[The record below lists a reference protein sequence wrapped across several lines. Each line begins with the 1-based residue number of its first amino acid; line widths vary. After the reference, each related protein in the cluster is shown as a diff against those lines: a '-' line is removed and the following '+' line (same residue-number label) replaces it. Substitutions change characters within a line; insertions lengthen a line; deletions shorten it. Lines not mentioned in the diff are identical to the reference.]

1 MFWFSIKFIG
11 ADLLRKRQSKQ
22 PIFMHNKATRCNKAI
37 QPFDFDSDA
46 GAVHLHSFSLCD
58 EVYNLISFYSIAIK
72 SVYGQNEMAK

>member
-1 MFWFSIKFIG
+1 
-11 ADLLRKRQSKQ
+11 
-22 PIFMHNKATRCNKAI
+22 MHNKATRCNKAI

-46 GAVHLHSFSLCD
+46 GAVHLHSFSLGD